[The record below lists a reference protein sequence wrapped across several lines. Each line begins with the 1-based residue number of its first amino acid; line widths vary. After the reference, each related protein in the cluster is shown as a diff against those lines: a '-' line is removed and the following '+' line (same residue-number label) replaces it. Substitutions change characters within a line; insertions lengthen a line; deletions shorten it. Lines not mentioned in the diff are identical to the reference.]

1 MKVSEII
8 NRVRWAVDEEQ
19 GYADYET
26 NYMDNI
32 IRASIHDA
40 LVWVNTY
47 ADSSLLVGTSAD
59 SGYVK
64 HETLTVGTDGY
75 LTPTNS
81 LLRIIRVRNT
91 GWNNTG
97 WNKAAMTPVREDSE
111 EYVMQADETAKADA
125 SRPIVAIIETVPRKL
140 QVFPSKEND
149 EVEVT
154 YAYAP
159 SITVDDNS
167 DISITSGAQGAFIYY
182 LAYLLMIAYN
192 DPRAGAMFSTAKMHA
207 GIIDGKE

>member
-1 MKVSEII
+1 MTVSDII
-8 NRVRWAVDEEQ
+8 NRVRWAVDEET

-32 IRASIHDA
+32 IKASIHDA

-47 ADSSLLVGTSAD
+47 ADPNLLIGTSAD

-64 HETLTVGTDGY
+64 HEKLTVGTDGY

-91 GWNNTG
+91 GWN
-97 WNKAAMTPVREDSE
+97 KAVMTPVREDSE
-111 EYVMQADETAKADA
+111 EYVMQADATAKADA

-140 QVFPSKEND
+140 QVFPSKAND
-149 EVEVT
+149 DVEVT
-154 YAYAP
+154 YTYAP
-159 SITVDDNS
+159 SVTVDDDS
-167 DISITSGAQGAFIYY
+167 DIAITSGAQGAFIYY

-192 DPRAGAMFSTAKMHA
+192 DARAGAMFSTAKMHA
-207 GIIDGKE
+207 GIREGKE

>member
-1 MKVSEII
+1 MQVSEII
-8 NRVRWAVDEEQ
+8 NRVRWAVDEEK

-26 NYMDNI
+26 DYMDNI
-32 IRASIHDA
+32 IKASIHDA

-47 ADSSLLVGTSAD
+47 ADSSLLIGTSAD

-64 HETLTVGTDGY
+64 HETLKVVKDGY
-75 LTPTNS
+75 LTPTQS

-91 GWNNTG
+91 GWK
-97 WNKAAMTPVREDSE
+97 KAVMTPVREDSE

-125 SRPIVAIIETVPRKL
+125 SRPIVAIIESVPRKL
-140 QVFPSKEND
+140 QVFPGNVGD
-149 EVEVT
+149 DVEVT

-159 SITVDDNS
+159 SVDDNS
-167 DISITSGAQGAFIYY
+167 DIAITSGAQGALIYY

>member
-1 MKVSEII
+1 MNVSEII
-8 NRVRWAVDEEQ
+8 NRVRWAVDEEK

-26 NYMDNI
+26 DYMDNI
-32 IRASIHDA
+32 IKASIHDA

-64 HETLTVGTDGY
+64 HETLKVVQDGY
-75 LTPTNS
+75 LTPTQS

-91 GWNNTG
+91 GWH
-97 WNKAAMTPVREDSE
+97 KAVMTPVREDSE

-125 SRPIVAIIETVPRKL
+125 SRPIVAIIESVPRKL
-140 QVFPSKEND
+140 QVFPGNVGD
-149 EVEVT
+149 DVEVT

-159 SITVDDNS
+159 SVDDTS
-167 DISITSGAQGAFIYY
+167 DIPITSGAQGAFIYY

-192 DPRAGAMFSTAKMHA
+192 DARAGAMFSTAKMHA

>member
-1 MKVSEII
+1 MTVSEII
-8 NRVRWAVDEEQ
+8 NRVRWAVDEEK

-26 NYMDNI
+26 GYMDNI
-32 IRASIHDA
+32 IKASIHDA

-64 HETLTVGTDGY
+64 HETLKVGQDGY
-75 LTPTNS
+75 LTPTQS

-91 GWNNTG
+91 GWN
-97 WNKAAMTPVREDSE
+97 KAVMTPVREDSE

-125 SRPIVAIIETVPRKL
+125 KRPIVAIIESVPRKL
-140 QVFPSKEND
+140 QVFPGNVGD
-149 EVEVT
+149 DVEVT

-159 SITVDDNS
+159 SATVDDNS
-167 DISITSGAQGAFIYY
+167 DIAITSGAQGALIYY

-192 DPRAGAMFSTAKMHA
+192 DPRAGAMFGTAKMHA

>member
-1 MKVSEII
+1 MQVSEII
-8 NRVRWAVDEEQ
+8 NRVRWAVDEEK

-26 NYMDNI
+26 DYMDNI
-32 IRASIHDA
+32 IKASIHDA

-64 HETLTVGTDGY
+64 HETLKVGTDGY
-75 LTPTNS
+75 LTPTQS
-81 LLRIIRVRNT
+81 LLRIIRVRNA
-91 GWNNTG
+91 G
-97 WNKAAMTPVREDSE
+97 WNKAVMTPVREDSE

-125 SRPIVAIIETVPRKL
+125 SRPIVAIIESVPRKL
-140 QVFPSKEND
+140 QVFPATADDN
-149 EVEVT
+149 VEVT

-159 SITVDDNS
+159 SATVDDTS
-167 DISITSGAQGAFIYY
+167 DIPITSGAQGAFIYY

-192 DPRAGAMFSTAKMHA
+192 DARAGAMFSTAKMHA

>member
-1 MKVSEII
+1 MQVSEII
-8 NRVRWAVDEEQ
+8 NRVRWAVDEEK

-26 NYMDNI
+26 DYMDNI
-32 IRASIHDA
+32 IKASIHDA

-47 ADSSLLVGTSAD
+47 ADSSLLIGTSAD

-64 HETLTVGTDGY
+64 HETLKVGQDGY

-91 GWNNTG
+91 GWD
-97 WNKAAMTPVREDSE
+97 KAVMTPVREDSE

-125 SRPIVAIIETVPRKL
+125 SRPIVAIIESVPRKL
-140 QVFPSKEND
+140 QVFPGNAND
-149 EVEVT
+149 NVEVT

-159 SITVDDNS
+159 SATVDDNS
-167 DISITSGAQGAFIYY
+167 DIPITSGAQGAFIYY

-192 DPRAGAMFSTAKMHA
+192 DARAGAMFSTAKMHA